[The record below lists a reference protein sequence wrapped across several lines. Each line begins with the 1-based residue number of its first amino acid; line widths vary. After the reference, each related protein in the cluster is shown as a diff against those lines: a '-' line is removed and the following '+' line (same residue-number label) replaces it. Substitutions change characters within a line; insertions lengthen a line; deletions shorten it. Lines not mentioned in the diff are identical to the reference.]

1 MPDQPPPPRHDQL
14 LVVGGGDGLEVRQR
28 GVGGV
33 LGELTPLGLARS
45 GNFLEVS
52 KTLDTK
58 RSLILW
64 HFQPGEGHSG
74 GLFRLHRLNRFAA
87 LL

>member
-1 MPDQPPPPRHDQL
+1 MPDQPPPPGHDQL

-45 GNFLEVS
+45 EIFS
-52 KTLDTK
+52 KSAKTLDTK

-64 HFQPGEGHSG
+64 HFQPGEGPNGAFSTMH
-74 GLFRLHRLNRFAA
+74 
-87 LL
+87 